1 LRGTFLRFDVKACCN
16 VGHRRFP
23 IVIMI
28 HYHAVPFQHLLYPIC
43 FFFYRVTL
51 DHKCTLFPL
60 VGHASLR
67 SRPCDR
73 PCGSRPVRT
82 IGAPHDEHCF
92 ICNTMKLQA
101 NQGTINPASTQRI
114 GIAGA
119 KLSGTRLCSS
129 FAAEENT
136 RILVLQL
143 GYTWLGPLNYG
154 AKGTATIADIYSY
167 LFKISID
174 VLDSTSRSILATIP
188 LSHHR
193 SKSSSFTSMAEFL
206 VPSRSAGSALSGVKV
221 DGATTT
227 QRTAERDTW
236 CWLWYHRAGK
246 LLQQLRFHLRMKIQ
260 TVLSM
265 SLQRGWY
272 QISLC
277 WIWSL
282 VVATS
287 SHALHAFPP
296 TSQCHTP
303 PLNLVT

>member
-1 LRGTFLRFDVKACCN
+1 MRHCAPVLAIDLVEVDLFEPSV
-16 VGHRRFP
+16 
-23 IVIMI
+23 
-28 HYHAVPFQHLLYPIC
+28 LLMMSM
-43 FFFYRVTL
+43 R
-51 DHKCTLFPL
+51 
-60 VGHASLR
+60 HASWTLLHMQHHE
-67 SRPCDR
+67 
-73 PCGSRPVRT
+73 T
-82 IGAPHDEHCF
+82 Q
-92 ICNTMKLQA
+92 K
-101 NQGTINPASTQRI
+101 NQGTRNPASSQRI

-119 KLSGTRLCSS
+119 KLPGTRLCSS
-129 FAAEENT
+129 CAAEENT

-143 GYTWLGPLNYG
+143 GYTWLGPQNYG

-236 CWLWYHRAGK
+236 CWLWYHWAGK